1 MDNYIQEEIFE
12 ANLRAVPT
20 HKSQPTNQSQPSN
33 RSQIEINRNSKR
45 VLRSPKDTSRSKDQ
59 IRANQIRAKELS
71 EIRIPAMEISG
82 GAEVKVIRNSRR
94 RRSISA
100 YREHGSI
107 IIQVPARLSNSKIQE
122 VIPEMVEK
130 ILSREAREK
139 LSDKELLNRANRL
152 LDIFL
157 PEFKVRPASVTW
169 RQMNERWGSCTTV
182 DRTIRISDRLSGAPE
197 YVLDYL
203 LVHELIHL
211 EIPDHGQAFT
221 ELLSRFTDSER
232 ANSFLEGYEAG
243 SQR

>member
-12 ANLRAVPT
+12 ANLRAV
-20 HKSQPTNQSQPSN
+20 STNQTH
-33 RSQIEINRNSKR
+33 IERCRNGKR
-45 VLRSPKDTSRSKDQ
+45 VLRSPNDTSRGKDQ
-59 IRANQIRAKELS
+59 VRAKELS

-139 LSDKELLNRANRL
+139 LSDKELLNRANHL
-152 LDIFL
+152 LDIYL

-182 DRTIRISDRLSGAPE
+182 DRTIRISDRLSGAPQ

-211 EIPDHGQAFT
+211 EIADHGQAFT

>member
-1 MDNYIQEEIFE
+1 MSIRVDNYIQEEIFE

-20 HKSQPTNQSQPSN
+20 NQSDIEKCRNKN
-33 RSQIEINRNSKR
+33 RA
-45 VLRSPKDTSRSKDQ
+45 LRSPKDASRSKD
-59 IRANQIRAKELS
+59 QIRAKELS

-139 LSDKELLNRANRL
+139 LTDKELLNRANHL
-152 LDIFL
+152 LDLYL

-182 DRTIRISDRLSGAPE
+182 DRTIRISDRLSGAPQ

-211 EIPDHGQAFT
+211 EIADHGQAFT

>member
-1 MDNYIQEEIFE
+1 MSIRVDNYIQEEIFE

-20 HKSQPTNQSQPSN
+20 NQSDIEKCRNKN
-33 RSQIEINRNSKR
+33 RA
-45 VLRSPKDTSRSKDQ
+45 LRSPKDASRSKD
-59 IRANQIRAKELS
+59 QIRAKELS

-139 LSDKELLNRANRL
+139 LSDKELLNRANHL
-152 LDIFL
+152 LDIYL

-182 DRTIRISDRLSGAPE
+182 DRTIRISDRLSGAPQ

-211 EIPDHGQAFT
+211 EIADHGQAFT

>member
-1 MDNYIQEEIFE
+1 
-12 ANLRAVPT
+12 
-20 HKSQPTNQSQPSN
+20 
-33 RSQIEINRNSKR
+33 
-45 VLRSPKDTSRSKDQ
+45 
-59 IRANQIRAKELS
+59 
-71 EIRIPAMEISG
+71 MEISG

-139 LSDKELLNRANRL
+139 LSDKELLNRANHL
-152 LDIFL
+152 LDIYL

-211 EIPDHGQAFT
+211 EIADHGQAFT

>member
-1 MDNYIQEEIFE
+1 MSIRVDNYIQEEIFE

-20 HKSQPTNQSQPSN
+20 NQSDIEKCRNKN
-33 RSQIEINRNSKR
+33 RA
-45 VLRSPKDTSRSKDQ
+45 LRSPKDASRSKD
-59 IRANQIRAKELS
+59 QIRAKELS

-139 LSDKELLNRANRL
+139 LSDKELLNRANHL
-152 LDIFL
+152 LDIYL

-182 DRTIRISDRLSGAPE
+182 DRTIRISDRLSGAPQ

-211 EIPDHGQAFT
+211 EIADHGEAFT
-221 ELLSRFTDSER
+221 ELLSRFTDSDR

>member
-1 MDNYIQEEIFE
+1 MSIRVDNYIQEEIFE

-20 HKSQPTNQSQPSN
+20 NQSDIEKCRNKN
-33 RSQIEINRNSKR
+33 RA
-45 VLRSPKDTSRSKDQ
+45 LRSPKDASRSKD
-59 IRANQIRAKELS
+59 QIRAKELS

-139 LSDKELLNRANRL
+139 LSDKELLNRANHL
-152 LDIFL
+152 LDIYL

-182 DRTIRISDRLSGAPE
+182 DRTIRISDRLSGAPQ

-211 EIPDHGQAFT
+211 EIADHGEAFT

>member
-20 HKSQPTNQSQPSN
+20 NQSDIEKCRNKN
-33 RSQIEINRNSKR
+33 RA
-45 VLRSPKDTSRSKDQ
+45 LRSPKDASRSKD
-59 IRANQIRAKELS
+59 QIRAKELS

-130 ILSREAREK
+130 ILREAREK
-139 LSDKELLNRANRL
+139 LSDKELLNRANHL
-152 LDIFL
+152 LDIYL

-182 DRTIRISDRLSGAPE
+182 DRTIRISDRLSGAPQ

-211 EIPDHGQAFT
+211 EIADHGQAFT
-221 ELLSRFTDSER
+221 ELLSLYR
-232 ANSFLEGYEAG
+232 
-243 SQR
+243 

>member
-1 MDNYIQEEIFE
+1 MSIRVDNYIQEEIFE

-20 HKSQPTNQSQPSN
+20 NQSD
-33 RSQIEINRNSKR
+33 IEKCRNRNR
-45 VLRSPKDTSRSKDQ
+45 ALRSPKDASRSKD
-59 IRANQIRAKELS
+59 QIRAKELS

-139 LSDKELLNRANRL
+139 LSDKELLNRANHL
-152 LDIFL
+152 LDIYL

-182 DRTIRISDRLSGAPE
+182 DRTIRISDRLSGAPQ

-211 EIPDHGQAFT
+211 EIADHGQAFT

>member
-1 MDNYIQEEIFE
+1 MSRESFARVDNYIQEEIFE

-20 HKSQPTNQSQPSN
+20 NQSDIEKCRNKN
-33 RSQIEINRNSKR
+33 RA
-45 VLRSPKDTSRSKDQ
+45 LRSPKDASRSKD
-59 IRANQIRAKELS
+59 QIRAKELS

-139 LSDKELLNRANRL
+139 LSDKELLNRANHL
-152 LDIFL
+152 LDIYL

-182 DRTIRISDRLSGAPE
+182 DRTIRISDRLSGAPQ

-211 EIPDHGQAFT
+211 EIADHGQAFT

>member
-1 MDNYIQEEIFE
+1 MSIRVDNYIQEEIFE

-20 HKSQPTNQSQPSN
+20 NQTQAANQSH
-33 RSQIEINRNSKR
+33 IEKTRNGKR
-45 VLRSPKDTSRSKDQ
+45 VLRSPKDTSRGKDQ
-59 IRANQIRAKELS
+59 ARGKELS

>member
-1 MDNYIQEEIFE
+1 MRIRVDNYIQEEIFE

-20 HKSQPTNQSQPSN
+20 NQSDIEKCRNKN
-33 RSQIEINRNSKR
+33 RA
-45 VLRSPKDTSRSKDQ
+45 LRSPKDASRSKD
-59 IRANQIRAKELS
+59 QIRAKELS

-139 LSDKELLNRANRL
+139 LSDKELLNRANHL
-152 LDIFL
+152 LEIYL

-211 EIPDHGQAFT
+211 EIADHSQAFT

>member
-1 MDNYIQEEIFE
+1 VDNYIQEEIFE

-20 HKSQPTNQSQPSN
+20 NQSQRANQSH
-33 RSQIEINRNSKR
+33 IEKTRNGKR
-45 VLRSPKDTSRSKDQ
+45 VLHSPKDTSRGKDQ
-59 IRANQIRAKELS
+59 ARAKELS

-139 LSDKELLNRANRL
+139 LSDKELLNRANHL
-152 LDIFL
+152 LDIYL
-157 PEFKVRPASVTW
+157 PEFRIRPASVSW

-211 EIPDHGQAFT
+211 EIADHGQAFT
-221 ELLSRFTDSER
+221 EFLSRFTDSER